1 MKYFIFLFS
10 FILTFSSCFN
20 KVQEELCQTEIP
32 PRSII
37 KEKLKIPVNPTVSRN
52 GKKKDALAL
61 ESTYNFEELGQF
73 SIPEINDDLIN
84 GLKNQL
90 ELLKKSTQSSVFL
103 KDDFYLSV
111 DEMEETVNLL
121 LQIKDSPESIGS
133 YLESYLL
140 DGDDGQGNLYMT
152 GYYSPTIE
160 ADYTRSE
167 KYNYPIYKYP
177 KNWSSALP
185 SREEI
190 DGPYGALEGTNNEI
204 AYAKNLEDI
213 YFMQVQGSGYIKYP
227 DGKTQYLAYDGSN
240 RRRYRS
246 IEQYMIRNNI
256 VPKGGS
262 VSIEGIKAFFKQQPY
277 MRENVL
283 FKNPSYVFFKKQ
295 DSKPIGSGGV
305 PLTAKYSIAVDRD
318 FIPVG
323 STLLAAV
330 PIYQDGRIVDHEY
343 RILLAQ
349 DVGGAIKG
357 SGHID
362 VYSGVGTEGEIAA
375 SQLHHYGKLWLLKP
389 KSQT

>member
-1 MKYFIFLFS
+1 MAL
-10 FILTFSSCFN
+10 SSCFN
-20 KVQEELCQTEIP
+20 KVQEELCITEIP
-32 PRSII
+32 P
-37 KEKLKIPVNPTVSRN
+37 KEITKEPTKIPINPSVFRN
-52 GKKKDALAL
+52 GKKKDSYSLG
-61 ESTYNFEELGQF
+61 STYNFEAIDKF
-73 SIPEINDDLIN
+73 TIPQIDDNLID

-90 ELLKKSTQSSVFL
+90 KLLKKSNQSSVFQRH
-103 KDDFYLSV
+103 DFNLSV

-121 LQIKDSPESIGS
+121 LQIKDSPESIGN

-140 DGDDGQGNLYMT
+140 DGDDGRGNLYMT

-167 KYNYPIYKYP
+167 EFNYPIYRYP
-177 KNWSSALP
+177 IGWSGALP

-190 DGPYGALEGTNNEI
+190 DGPYGALEGTSNEI
-204 AYAKNLEDI
+204 AYAKYPEDI

-240 RRRYRS
+240 RRKYRS

-262 VSIEGIKAFFKQQPY
+262 VSIEGIKEFFKDQPY

-283 FKNPSYVFFKKQ
+283 FQNPSYVFFKKQ

-305 PLTAKYSIAVDRD
+305 PLTANYSIAVDRD

-362 VYSGVGTEGEIAA
+362 MYCGVGTEGEIAA

-389 KSQT
+389 KPQT